1 MGTGP
6 EGEGRGAEGAA
17 GAGQWAGLGNGTLRG
32 KQVTGRC
39 SFRGED
45 NSQVRTGPPWVPEAS
60 HHELPFRPNLSMQTR
75 KWGEGGHCPETSSFW
90 LQWGGG
96 GRGNCGGP
104 LFPHKGAVIGRLF
117 AASGASGRGHLL
129 ALRPA
134 AWGTRCEAS
143 ALQRQQRTGWGLH
156 LNHKRGIDGLWAGR
170 GGQGPSRTALGWHR
184 LLLGP

>member
-1 MGTGP
+1 MAEVMGESGQGP
-6 EGEGRGAEGAA
+6 RERGRSRGSCGGGAVGRA
-17 GAGQWAGLGNGTLRG
+17 GKRTLRG

-96 GRGNCGGP
+96 AGGGIVGA
-104 LFPHKGAVIGRLF
+104 HCSHTKG
-117 AASGASGRGHLL
+117 
-129 ALRPA
+129 
-134 AWGTRCEAS
+134 
-143 ALQRQQRTGWGLH
+143 Q
-156 LNHKRGIDGLWAGR
+156 
-170 GGQGPSRTALGWHR
+170 
-184 LLLGP
+184 